1 MRILKMQV
9 NNYKSLKSVE
19 VEFGN
24 QTILVGKNSS
34 GKTNFLEALHLF
46 FYEFTPEVTRDVR
59 GISDYLWF
67 NRETENPIQFVVT
80 LRLSKREY
88 NRIFTENLI
97 PITPEFKNGN
107 LVIDRQIGFKTPSE
121 ATWRT
126 DLVEFEGI
134 PLIESGELTTTEDMI
149 DVGLSAA
156 MINKMWKDLLLNIS
170 QVLKDRFKSILSVR
184 NTLSS
189 IPQLSERSS
198 NILPEIN
205 TDMVTTYESDG
216 LADSRM
222 WEQIERDTAEI
233 PTLRRLN
240 VRGGQL
246 RNREG
251 IIRFPLP
258 YIGGGDQEI
267 LALIFLL
274 RNEKEHIFAIEEP
287 ETHFHPTLARRFFDI
302 LKDVSK
308 KKQIILT
315 THSPV
320 FIDLA
325 NLSTAWIFRKNES
338 RETEAYRIQGE
349 EDLRAVSYELGIK
362 PSDVFFAD
370 RILFVEGPIDK
381 TVYGIWAD
389 KLRLDLRSPIIS
401 VIPLRGKSKGK
412 RHLQAWMEV
421 TRNIPVSVSMIL
433 DKDAKNEANKLIKD
447 KRITRKQI
455 SVLSKGAIEDY
466 YDVKI
471 LTSVMKKIYGE
482 KFTENDLKPSQSE
495 GLMKF
500 LKRQHKDW
508 RARSRAK
515 FKIGEDTANMM
526 SKDQI
531 HGDVSSALEKTREYL
546 ELPYS

>member
-24 QTILVGKNSS
+24 QTILIGKNSS

-46 FYEFTPEVTRDVR
+46 FHEFPSTGTKNVGGTP
-59 GISDYLWF
+59 DYLWHS
-67 NRETENPIQFVVT
+67 RETRNPIRLIITFK
-80 LRLSKREY
+80 LSKREY
-88 NRIFTENLI
+88 DQIFTSDLESI
-97 PITPEFKNGN
+97 RPKFKHGT
-107 LVIDRQIGFKTPSE
+107 VVVGREIGFIPPSK
-121 ATWRT
+121 ASLRT
-126 DLVEFEGI
+126 NFVSFEDKSLIDDGELILVEI
-134 PLIESGELTTTEDMI
+134 PETTGAFAQKM
-149 DVGLSAA
+149 A
-156 MINKMWKDLLLNIS
+156 METTLFSNIS
-170 QVLKDRFKSILSVR
+170 KMLTDKFRFIFSVR

-189 IPQLSERSS
+189 IPDLTERSL
-198 NILPEIN
+198 NIPSEIHS
-205 TDMVTTYESDG
+205 DMVTTLESDS

-222 WEQIERDTAEI
+222 WEQIERDTGEI
-233 PTLRRLN
+233 PTLRRLS

-258 YIGGGDQEI
+258 YLGGGDQEI

-274 RNEKEHIFAIEEP
+274 RKEKRHIFAIEEP
-287 ETHFHPTLARRFFDI
+287 ETHFHPSLARRFFNI

-308 KKQIILT
+308 NKQIILT

-320 FIDLA
+320 FMDLA
-325 NLSTAWIFRKNES
+325 NLSNAWIFRKNEN
-338 RETEAYRIQGE
+338 RETEAHRIQGE

-401 VIPLRGKSKGK
+401 VIPLLGKSKGK

-433 DKDAKNEANKLIKD
+433 DKDAKDEANKLIKD
-447 KRITRKQI
+447 KMITRKQI

-466 YDVKI
+466 YDAKI
-471 LTSVMKKIYGE
+471 MTSVMKKTYGE

-495 GLMKF
+495 GLTKF

-515 FKIGEDTANMM
+515 FKIGEETANRM